1 MNYRLAVSALAVSI
15 AAAAIGSSAIQA
27 QSPSKMRVYIG
38 TYTGKSSQGIYLS
51 TLDLA
56 SGKLSPPEL
65 AAETTSPSFL
75 AIHPTGKYLYAV
87 GEIADFQGKKEGAV
101 TAWTI
106 DAASGKL
113 TKNGAVASGGGG
125 PCHVSVDPS
134 GKCVLA
140 ANYGGGSVCSI
151 PIDDHGAIAK
161 VGTVIQHKGSSVNP
175 QRQKEPHAHSINVDK
190 EGKYA
195 FAADLGLDQV
205 LVYKLNAAHGTLEV
219 NDPPH
224 AKVEPGSGPRHFAFH
239 PSGKFAYV
247 INELANT
254 VVAFEYNPHHGSLTE
269 IQSIGTLPREFSGR
283 SYTAEVVVH
292 PSGKFL
298 YGSNRSFGENDAPLG
313 SIAVFAIDEKTGKL
327 TTTSH
332 QGEGIKTP
340 RNFAIEPTGK
350 WLLVGNQ
357 AGDSVIVFGI
367 DQHTGA
373 LTPTDSKIEVGSPV
387 CIRFWA
393 IK

>member
-1 MNYRLAVSALAVSI
+1 MNCRLLVMVLSLAAI
-15 AAAAIGSSAIQA
+15 AAAAPGVVFAQA
-27 QSPSKMRVYIG
+27 SGKMRVYIG
-38 TYTGKSSQGIYLS
+38 TYTGKSSQGIY
-51 TLDLA
+51 TLTLNLA
-56 SGKLSPPEL
+56 DGSLTRPDL
-65 AAETTSPSFL
+65 AAELVSPSFL
-75 AIHPTGKYLYAV
+75 AIHPSGKYVYAV
-87 GEIADFQGKKEGAV
+87 GEIADFQGKKAGAV
-101 TAWTI
+101 SALAVDPAT
-106 DAASGKL
+106 GKL
-113 TKNGAVASGGGG
+113 KLINQQPSGGGG
-125 PCHVSVDPS
+125 PCHVAVDPS

-140 ANYGGGSVCSI
+140 ANYGGGSVCSF
-151 PIDDHGAIAK
+151 PIGDDGSLK
-161 VGTVIQHKGSSVNP
+161 EGGSVIQHAGSSVNP

-190 EGKYA
+190 EGHYA

-254 VVAFEYNPHHGSLTE
+254 VVAFEYNPHHGLLTE
-269 IQSIGTLPREFSGR
+269 IQSIGTLPREFSGT

-298 YGSNRSFGENDAPLG
+298 YGSNRGHD
-313 SIAVFAIDEKTGKL
+313 SIAVFGIDEKTGKL
-327 TTTSH
+327 TATSH

-340 RNFAIEPTGK
+340 RNFAVEPTGK

-357 AGDSVIVFGI
+357 AGDSVIVFSI
-367 DQHTGA
+367 NQETGA
-373 LTPTDSKIEVGSPV
+373 LTPTEHKIEVGSPV
-387 CIRFWA
+387 CIRFWP

>member
-1 MNYRLAVSALAVSI
+1 MKCRSLVFALLI
-15 AAAAIGSSAIQA
+15 AAVAVPIGSNIVHAQA
-27 QSPSKMRVYIG
+27 PAKMRVYVG
-38 TYTGKSSQGIYLS
+38 TYTGKNSQGIYLS

-56 SGKLSPPEL
+56 TGKLSQPEL
-65 AAETTSPSFL
+65 AAELVSPSFL
-75 AIHPTGKYLYAV
+75 AIHPSGKYVYAV
-87 GEIADFQGKKEGAV
+87 GEIADFQGKKAGAV
-101 TAWTI
+101 SALAV
-106 DAASGKL
+106 DAATGKL
-113 TKNGAVASGGGG
+113 KLINQMPSGGGG
-125 PCHVSVDPS
+125 PCHVAVDPS

-140 ANYGGGSVCSI
+140 ANYGGGSVCSF
-151 PIDDHGAIAK
+151 PIGDDGGLK
-161 VGTVIQHKGSSVNP
+161 DGGSVIQHKGSSVNP

-205 LVYKLNAAHGTLEV
+205 LIYKLNAAHGTLEV

-224 AKVEPGSGPRHFAFH
+224 AKVAPGSGPRHFAFH

-254 VVAFEYNPHHGSLTE
+254 IVAFEYNPHHGSLTE
-269 IQSIGTLPREFSGR
+269 IQSITTLPKDFTGTSH
-283 SYTAEVVVH
+283 TAEVVVH
-292 PSGKFL
+292 PSGKFV
-298 YGSNRSFGENDAPLG
+298 YGSNRGHD

-327 TTTSH
+327 TATSH

-357 AGDSVIVFGI
+357 ASDSVIVFAI

-373 LTPTDSKIEVGSPV
+373 LTPTDNKIEVGAPV
-387 CIRFWA
+387 CIRFWP
-393 IK
+393 IR

>member
-1 MNYRLAVSALAVSI
+1 MKCRRSLLPLLIWALA
-15 AAAAIGSSAIQA
+15 ATTFAPALHAQA
-27 QSPSKMRVYIG
+27 PTKMRVYLG
-38 TYTGKSSQGIYLS
+38 TYTGKNSQGIYLS

-56 SGKLSPPEL
+56 TGSLSKPEL

-75 AIHPTGKYLYAV
+75 AIHPSGKYVYAV
-87 GEIADFQGKKEGAV
+87 GEIADFQGKKAGAV
-101 TAWTI
+101 SAFAV
-106 DAASGKL
+106 DPHSGKL
-113 TKNGAVASGGGG
+113 KLINQQPSGGGG

-140 ANYGGGSVCSI
+140 ANYGGGSVCSF
-151 PIDDHGAIAK
+151 PIGEDGSLK
-161 VGTVIQHKGSSVNP
+161 EGGSVIQHHGSSVNKD
-175 QRQKEPHAHSINVDK
+175 RQKEPHAHSINVDK
-190 EGKYA
+190 NGKYA

-205 LVYKLNAAHGTLEV
+205 LVYKLNAPHGTLEV

-224 AKVEPGSGPRHFAFH
+224 AKVAPGSGPRHFAFH

-247 INELANT
+247 INEMGNT
-254 VVAFEYNPHHGSLTE
+254 VTAFEYNPHHGSLAE
-269 IQSIGTLPREFSGR
+269 IQSIGTLPREFSGK

-298 YGSNRSFGENDAPLG
+298 YGSNRSFDDSNAPLG

-327 TTTSH
+327 TATSH
-332 QGEGIKTP
+332 QAEGIKTP
-340 RNFAIEPTGK
+340 RNFAVEPTGK

-357 AGDSVIVFGI
+357 AGDSVIVFAI
-367 DQHTGA
+367 DQETGA
-373 LTPTDSKIEVGSPV
+373 LKPTQHKINVGSPV
-387 CIRFWA
+387 CVRFWP

>member
-1 MNYRLAVSALAVSI
+1 MNRRFLFAAVTFTVACLLLAPARVFSQ
-15 AAAAIGSSAIQA
+15 G
-27 QSPSKMRVYIG
+27 PKMRVYVG
-38 TYTGKSSQGIYLS
+38 TYTAKGKSQGIYLS

-56 SGKLSPPEL
+56 SGKLSAPEL
-65 AAETTSPSFL
+65 AAELTSPSFL
-75 AIHPTGKYLYAV
+75 ALHPSGKYVYAV
-87 GEIADFQGKKEGAV
+87 GEIADFQGKKAGAV
-101 TAWTI
+101 SALAV

-113 TKNGAVASGGGG
+113 KLINQQPSGGAG

-140 ANYGGGSVCSI
+140 ANYGGGSVCSF
-151 PIDDHGAIAK
+151 PIGDDGSLK
-161 VGTVIQHKGSSVNP
+161 EGGSVIQHEGSSANA
-175 QRQKEPHAHSINVDK
+175 QRQKEPHAHSINVDRD
-190 EGKYA
+190 GKYA
-195 FAADLGLDQV
+195 FAADLGTDQV
-205 LVYKLNAAHGTLEV
+205 LIYKLDAPQGTMEP

-224 AKVEPGSGPRHFAFH
+224 AKVAPGSGPRHFAFH

-254 VVAFEYNPHHGSLTE
+254 VVAFAYNPHHGSLTE
-269 IQSIGTLPREFSGR
+269 IQSITTLPKDFQGT

-298 YGSNRSFGENDAPLG
+298 YGSNRGHD

-327 TTTSH
+327 TATSH
-332 QGEGIKTP
+332 QGAGIKTP
-340 RNFAIEPTGK
+340 RNFAIDPTGK

-357 AGDSVIVFGI
+357 AADNVIVFAI
-367 DQHTGA
+367 DQQTGA
-373 LTPTDSKIEVGSPV
+373 LKPTDSKIEVGAPV

-393 IK
+393 VK

>member
-1 MNYRLAVSALAVSI
+1 MNCRRFALVLWFAAMSAVSAPL
-15 AAAAIGSSAIQA
+15 GHA
-27 QSPSKMRVYIG
+27 QDPAKMRVYLG
-38 TYTGKSSQGIYLS
+38 TYTGENSQGIYLS

-56 SGKLSPPEL
+56 SGKLSKPEL
-65 AAETTSPSFL
+65 AAELVSPSFL
-75 AIHPTGKYLYAV
+75 AIHPSGKYVYAV
-87 GEIADFQGKKEGAV
+87 GEIADFQGKKAGAV
-101 TAWTI
+101 SALAVDPAT
-106 DAASGKL
+106 GKL
-113 TKNGAVASGGGG
+113 KLINQQPSGGGG
-125 PCHVSVDPS
+125 PCHVAVDPS

-140 ANYGGGSVCSI
+140 ANYGGGSVCSF
-151 PIDDHGAIAK
+151 PIGADGSLK
-161 VGTVIQHKGSSVNP
+161 EGGSVIQHEGSSVNQ

-205 LVYKLNAAHGTLEV
+205 LIYKLDAAHGTLAP

-239 PSGKFAYV
+239 PGGKFAYV

-269 IQSIGTLPREFSGR
+269 IQSIGTLPRGFSGK

-298 YGSNRSFGENDAPLG
+298 YGSNRSFDDSDTPLG
-313 SIAVFAIDEKTGKL
+313 SIAVFSIDEKTGKL
-327 TTTSH
+327 TATSH
-332 QGEGIKTP
+332 QSEGIKTP
-340 RNFAIEPTGK
+340 RNFAVEPTGK

-357 AGDSVIVFGI
+357 AGNSVIVFAI
-367 DQHTGA
+367 DPKTGA
-373 LTPTDSKIEVGSPV
+373 LTPTEHKIEVGSPV
-387 CIRFWA
+387 CIRFWPLR
-393 IK
+393 

>member
-1 MNYRLAVSALAVSI
+1 MKCRSLVFALLI
-15 AAAAIGSSAIQA
+15 AAVAVPIGSNIVHAQA
-27 QSPSKMRVYIG
+27 PAKMRVYLG
-38 TYTGKSSQGIYLS
+38 TYTGKNSQGIYLS

-56 SGKLSPPEL
+56 TGKLSQPEL
-65 AAETTSPSFL
+65 AAELVSPSFL
-75 AIHPTGKYLYAV
+75 AIHPSGRYVYAV
-87 GEIADFQGKKEGAV
+87 GEIADFQGKKAGAV
-101 TAWTI
+101 SALAV
-106 DAASGKL
+106 DAATGKL
-113 TKNGAVASGGGG
+113 KLINQMPSGGGG
-125 PCHVSVDPS
+125 PCHVAVDPS

-140 ANYGGGSVCSI
+140 ANYGGGSVCSF
-151 PIDDHGAIAK
+151 PIGDDGGLK
-161 VGTVIQHKGSSVNP
+161 EGGSVIQHKGSSVNP

-224 AKVEPGSGPRHFAFH
+224 AKVAPGSGPRHFAFH
-239 PSGKFAYV
+239 PGGKFAYV

-254 VVAFEYNPHHGSLTE
+254 IVAFEYNPHHGSLTE
-269 IQSIGTLPREFSGR
+269 IQSITTLPKDFTGTSH
-283 SYTAEVVVH
+283 TAEVVVH

-298 YGSNRSFGENDAPLG
+298 YGSNRGHD

-327 TTTSH
+327 TATSH

-340 RNFAIEPTGK
+340 RNFAVEPTGK
-350 WLLVGNQ
+350 YLLVGNQ
-357 AGDSVIVFGI
+357 AGDSVIVFAI

-373 LTPTDSKIEVGSPV
+373 LTRTDSKIEVGAPV
-387 CIRFWA
+387 CIRFWP
-393 IK
+393 IR

>member
-1 MNYRLAVSALAVSI
+1 MSHRCCLVLFAVVLASWLTPFAE
-15 AAAAIGSSAIQA
+15 A
-27 QSPSKMRVYIG
+27 QGPTKMRVYFG
-38 TYTGKSSQGIYLS
+38 TYTGEKSKGIYLS

-56 SGKLSPPEL
+56 TGKLSAPEL
-65 AAETTSPSFL
+65 AAELVSPSFL
-75 AIHPTGKYLYAV
+75 AIHPSGKYMYAV
-87 GEIADFQGKKEGAV
+87 GEIADFQGKKAGAV
-101 TAWTI
+101 SALAV
-106 DAASGKL
+106 DPASGKL
-113 TKNGAVASGGGG
+113 KLVNQQPSGGGG

-140 ANYGGGSVCSI
+140 ANYGGGSVCSF
-151 PIDDHGAIAK
+151 PIGDDGSLK
-161 VGTVIQHKGSSVNP
+161 EGGSVIQHKGSSVNP

-190 EGKYA
+190 DGHYA

-219 NDPPH
+219 DDHVPP
-224 AKVEPGSGPRHFAFH
+224 AKVAAGSGPRHFAFH

-254 VVAFEYNPHHGSLTE
+254 VVAFEYNPHHGLLTE
-269 IQSIGTLPREFSGR
+269 IQSIGTLPREFSGT

-298 YGSNRSFGENDAPLG
+298 YGSNRGHN

-327 TTTSH
+327 TATSH
-332 QGEGIKTP
+332 QAEGIKTP
-340 RNFAIEPTGK
+340 RNFAVDPTGK

-357 AGDSVIVFGI
+357 DAAGVIVFGI
-367 DQHTGA
+367 DQETGA
-373 LTPTDSKIEVGSPV
+373 LKPTGSKIEVDKPV
-387 CIRFWA
+387 CIRFWPT
-393 IK
+393 K